1 MSRDYDYKLPDC
13 YIYLY
18 HTDEYFI
25 LPSYPESIADQLQ
38 SNFAST
44 TALSR
49 TAPVY
54 SYVNSGPRTI
64 DINLKLHRDM
74 MNSFNTK
81 GSNVRINQGS
91 NDVLTEIDDDYIDV
105 LIKKL
110 QAIALPKYQDNDKL
124 VNPPRVAL
132 RLGQDNIFIKGV
144 VTSGIT
150 VTYSLP
156 LLDNNKY
163 ATVDISFSISETTPY
178 DAESVGRLGSFRGL
192 TAGLKNK
199 VGL

>member
-1 MSRDYDYKLPDC
+1 MPSDYDYKLPDC